1 MKLLSLFSK
10 KENAVEITGLLLST
24 LKVPVTITTL
34 EKELEEHP
42 DYPSLLSVSDV
53 LSSYGVENIAFASS
67 IEKLAGMPVP
77 FVAPV
82 KGEKGHKELL
92 TMVLSVK
99 GDRVHYYNP
108 ERNKWEDISKD
119 TFQKIWPSGI
129 VLLADAESAKG
140 EKEYQKRHWEERRQR
155 IEKYSAYSIY

>member
-10 KENAVEITGLLLST
+10 KENAVEITGLLLSA
-24 LKVPVTITTL
+24 LKVSVTITTL

-77 FVAPV
+77 YGTVC
-82 KGEKGHKELL
+82 
-92 TMVLSVK
+92 
-99 GDRVHYYNP
+99 
-108 ERNKWEDISKD
+108 
-119 TFQKIWPSGI
+119 
-129 VLLADAESAKG
+129 
-140 EKEYQKRHWEERRQR
+140 ERRPRSLLQP
-155 IEKYSAYSIY
+155 

>member
-1 MKLLSLFSK
+1 
-10 KENAVEITGLLLST
+10 
-24 LKVPVTITTL
+24 
-34 EKELEEHP
+34 
-42 DYPSLLSVSDV
+42 
-53 LSSYGVENIAFASS
+53 
-67 IEKLAGMPVP
+67 
-77 FVAPV
+77 
-82 KGEKGHKELL
+82 
-92 TMVLSVK
+92 VK